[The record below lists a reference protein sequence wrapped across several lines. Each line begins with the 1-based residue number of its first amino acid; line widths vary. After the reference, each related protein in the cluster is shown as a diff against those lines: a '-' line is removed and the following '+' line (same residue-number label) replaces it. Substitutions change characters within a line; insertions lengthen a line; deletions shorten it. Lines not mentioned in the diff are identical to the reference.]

1 MGLGG
6 LGIDGHVLV
15 IMLINFVL
23 LFVLLGWVLYKPVLN
38 MLDERSNTIRE
49 SMEQAEHIKQ
59 EAARAEDSVR
69 EQIETSRKEGQ
80 AIVAQASQI
89 AEQLKE
95 DARLKAR
102 EEAES
107 LIAKARVEIDRERV
121 ESMEELRREF
131 VDLAIAAAEK
141 VVEKTVD
148 ENVHRRL
155 IEQVLEESSN

>member
-38 MLDERSNTIRE
+38 MLDERSDTIRE
-49 SMEQAEHIKQ
+49 SMEQAERIKQ

-107 LIAKARVEIDRERV
+107 LIAKARIEIDRERV

>member
-15 IMLINFVL
+15 IMLINFIL

-38 MLDERSNTIRE
+38 MLDERSDTIRE
-49 SMEQAEHIKQ
+49 SMDQAEHIKQ
-59 EAARAEDSVR
+59 EAARAEDTVR
-69 EQIETSRKEGQ
+69 EQIETGRKEGQ

-89 AEQLKE
+89 AEQVKE
-95 DARLKAR
+95 EARLKAR

-107 LIAKARVEIDRERV
+107 LIAKARIEIDRERV

-141 VVEKTVD
+141 VVEKTID
-148 ENVHRRL
+148 ENVHRKL
-155 IEQVLEESSN
+155 IEQVLEESNN